1 MKLKLA
7 LLVTAAL
14 AGAGASVALA
24 DHGGDKPKAPK
35 CQEIKLDGTLAAGA
49 LSVAVTHS
57 NHNGPAKGST
67 ASVAVPAGTRIRV
80 EACQTGTGTAATFTL
95 RGAELH
101 FKAPKPAATTTS
113 TTATTTTTP

>member
-1 MKLKLA
+1 MKIKLA

-24 DHGGDKPKAPK
+24 DHGDHGNGSK
-35 CQEIKLDGTLAAGA
+35 CQEVHLSGTLAAGA
-49 LSVAVTHS
+49 LSVTVAHA
-57 NHNGPAKGST
+57 NHNGPAAGST
-67 ASVAVPAGTRIRV
+67 ASVAVPAGTRINV

-101 FKAPKPAATTTS
+101 FKAPKPAETTTTS
-113 TTATTTTTP
+113 TTTTP

>member
-14 AGAGASVALA
+14 AGGGASVALA
-24 DHGGDKPKAPK
+24 DHGDHGDKAGK
-35 CQEIKLDGTLAAGA
+35 CQEIKLDGTLAAGSLA
-49 LSVAVTHS
+49 VAVTHS
-57 NHNGPAKGST
+57 NHHGPAAGST
-67 ASVAVPAGTRIRV
+67 VSVAVPAGTKVRV

-101 FKAPKPAATTTS
+101 FRAPKPAPG
-113 TTATTTTTP
+113 TTATTTTP

>member
-14 AGAGASVALA
+14 AGGGASVALA
-24 DHGGDKPKAPK
+24 DHGDHGDKAGK
-35 CQEIKLDGTLAAGA
+35 CQEIKLDGTLAAGSLA
-49 LSVAVTHS
+49 VAVTHS
-57 NHNGPAKGST
+57 NHHGPAAGST
-67 ASVAVPAGTRIRV
+67 VSVAVPAGTKVRV

-101 FKAPKPAATTTS
+101 FRAPKPAATTTA
-113 TTATTTTTP
+113 ATTTTP

>member
-14 AGAGASVALA
+14 AGGGASVALA
-24 DHGGDKPKAPK
+24 DHGDHGDKAK
-35 CQEIKLDGTLAAGA
+35 CQEVNLSGTLAAGA
-49 LSVAVTHS
+49 LSVAVTHA
-57 NHNGPAKGST
+57 NHHAALAGST
-67 ASVAVPAGTRIRV
+67 VSVAVPAGTRVRV

-101 FKAPKPAATTTS
+101 FKAPKPAE
-113 TTATTTTTP
+113 TTTTVTSTP